1 VSTERRRSAGG
12 RRRADGP
19 VGEPRGN
26 GGRRSR
32 DGYAADERAAASRR
46 RPPED
51 DGFWADERPRRSRA
65 PRDDYDDR
73 PRRSRTPQ
81 DGYDERPRRRARDD
95 DYGYDERPRRSRA
108 PRDDYDDRPRR
119 RAAAAETAV
128 LESGGGG
135 GRRRARDGH
144 PDDGRPGRRRRADE
158 EGYSGRRRA
167 NAAHSGAA
175 GGRRRRARDDE
186 DEYDERGP
194 VKRFF
199 AKAWKPALITMAVL
213 FVLGAVGIGIAY
225 AMAPSPEDL
234 QAKADAQLAANVV
247 YFEDGKTEATKFGE
261 TTRVPVDISE
271 VPQTV
276 IDGVLAAEHRT
287 FYEDNAINPVGL
299 ARGILFGG
307 SQGGGS
313 TITQQMA
320 RNYYDSLTTN
330 ETSTIARY
338 TRKFNEILIAFKVE
352 QSLTKDEILEQYL
365 NTIYFGRGIG
375 VQAAAQGY
383 FGKDVSELDAAEG
396 AFIGTVIQQPG
407 NFGTAVPGSE
417 MYEILEERWA
427 YTVKGLVEMHEE
439 NPERGLS
446 QEEADKLEFPDPKP
460 IEADDNYS
468 GYRGYIQEAVR
479 NELETRY
486 GLSADQVARGGYQ
499 VTTSLNEQWMKYAE
513 EVVENQRE
521 QTRNNTGQEIP
532 DETQFGIAVVETSTG
547 EIKAFYGGPDPTQ
560 YANQSLVQRQQAGS
574 AFKPYV
580 LATALEQGISLKSV
594 YDGDSP
600 KEFPGLAQPVR
611 NDSNV
616 SYGPVDLIQ
625 STKDSINTSY
635 VQLAI
640 EVGPQAVIDTALAAG
655 IPEKQLETAEIGP
668 NIALGTMSVAAVDQ
682 ASGFATFANG
692 GYHMPQHL
700 IVSVVDTETGEE
712 LVPNDADILD
722 AGGTQA
728 FSADTAAD
736 ATYAM
741 QQVITPEHNARLDDG
756 RPMAGKTGT
765 SNNAV
770 SAWFVGFVP
779 QYSTAV
785 GLHRSD
791 GQPLVLPGESSI
803 YGGQMPARLWK
814 AFMTKVLEDV
824 PPEEF
829 PEPVYGG
836 EIRNHAPTPTPD
848 PSQSPDTEETEMPDP
863 EPSLPVPSFTP
874 PNHNDDP
881 CAHANPWYTPPGC
894 NEEEEPPGDGETT
907 PPPTGDDPPG
917 MPGNGPRGPLGNN
930 QVYYYRDQE

>member
-1 VSTERRRSAGG
+1 MSTERRRNAGG

-19 VGEPRGN
+19 AGEPRGN

-46 RPPED
+46 RPRED
-51 DGFWADERPRRSRA
+51 DGFWADEPPRRSRA
-65 PRDDYDDR
+65 PRDDFDDR
-73 PRRSRTPQ
+73 PRRSRS
-81 DGYDERPRRRARDD
+81 RDD
-95 DYGYDERPRRSRA
+95 DFDDRPRRSRA

-119 RAAAAETAV
+119 RARDDDFEDRPRRRAAAETAA
-128 LESGGGG
+128 LESAGTG
-135 GRRRARDGH
+135 GRRRGRDDGH
-144 PDDGRPGRRRRADE
+144 PDDGRPSRRRRAED
-158 EGYSGRRRA
+158 EGYSGRRRG
-167 NAAHSGAA
+167 NAARSGAA
-175 GGRRRRARDDE
+175 GGRRRARDDE

-194 VKRFF
+194 VKRFL
-199 AKAWKPALITMAVL
+199 AKAWKPALITAAVL
-213 FVLGAVGIGIAY
+213 FVLGVAGIGVAY
-225 AMAPSPEDL
+225 WMAPSHEDL
-234 QAKADAQLAANVV
+234 EAKADAQLAANVV

-261 TTRVPVDISE
+261 TSRVPVDIDQ

-299 ARGILFGG
+299 LRGLVYGG

-320 RNYYDSLTTN
+320 RNYYNSLTTN
-330 ETSTIARY
+330 ETSAIDRY

-352 QSLTKDEILEQYL
+352 QSLSKDEILQQYL

-417 MYEILEERWA
+417 MYEILQERWS
-427 YTVKGLVEMHEE
+427 YTVDGLVEMNAE
-439 NPERGLS
+439 NPDRGLTRA
-446 QEEADKLEFPDPKP
+446 EADKLEFPEPKP

-479 NELETRY
+479 NELEARY
-486 GLSADQVARGGYQ
+486 GLTAEQVARGGYQ

-513 EVVENQRE
+513 EVVEAQKE
-521 QTRNNTGQEIP
+521 QTLNNSGQEIP
-532 DETQFGIAVVETSTG
+532 AETQFGIAMVETSTG
-547 EIKAFYGGPDPTQ
+547 QIKAFYGGPDPTQ

-580 LATALEQGISLKSV
+580 LATALEQGISLRSV

-600 KEFPGLAQPVR
+600 KEFPGLAQPVN

-655 IPEKQLETAEIGP
+655 IPEKQLETAEVGP

-682 ASGFATFANG
+682 AAGFATFANG

-700 IVSVVDTETGEE
+700 IVSVVDTESGEE
-712 LVPNDADILD
+712 LVPNDADILE

-741 QQVITPEHNARLDDG
+741 QQVITPDHNARLDDG

-785 GLHRSD
+785 GLHRTD

-803 YGGQMPARLWK
+803 SGGQMPSRLWK
-814 AFMTKVLEDV
+814 ALMTKVLEDV

-836 EIRNHAPTPTPD
+836 EVRNNAPTPTPD
-848 PSQSPDTEETEMPDP
+848 PSPSQEPEETEEPDP
-863 EPSLPVPSFTP
+863 EPSHPDPSFTP
-874 PNHNDDP
+874 PG
-881 CAHANPWYTPPGC
+881 WG
-894 NEEEEPPGDGETT
+894 EEPNCDIQRWLPECRDEEPPGRGET
-907 PPPTGDDPPG
+907 PPPPDDEEPPLPGGPGDG
-917 MPGNGPRGPLGNN
+917 GGGGGGGIWNNN
-930 QVYYYRDQE
+930 QANHRGRE

>member
-1 VSTERRRSAGG
+1 
-12 RRRADGP
+12 
-19 VGEPRGN
+19 
-26 GGRRSR
+26 
-32 DGYAADERAAASRR
+32 
-46 RPPED
+46 
-51 DGFWADERPRRSRA
+51 
-65 PRDDYDDR
+65 
-73 PRRSRTPQ
+73 
-81 DGYDERPRRRARDD
+81 
-95 DYGYDERPRRSRA
+95 
-108 PRDDYDDRPRR
+108 
-119 RAAAAETAV
+119 
-128 LESGGGG
+128 
-135 GRRRARDGH
+135 
-144 PDDGRPGRRRRADE
+144 
-158 EGYSGRRRA
+158 
-167 NAAHSGAA
+167 
-175 GGRRRRARDDE
+175 
-186 DEYDERGP
+186 
-194 VKRFF
+194 
-199 AKAWKPALITMAVL
+199 MAVL
-213 FVLGAVGIGIAY
+213 FVLGVAGIGIAY
-225 AMAPSPEDL
+225 AMAPSHEDL
-234 QAKADAQLAANVV
+234 EAKADVKLAANVV
-247 YFEDGKTEATKFGE
+247 YFEDGKTEATRFGE
-261 TTRVPVDISE
+261 VDRVPVGIE
-271 VPQTV
+271 QVPQTV

-287 FYEDNAINPVGL
+287 FYEDNAINLMGL
-299 ARGILFGG
+299 LRGLVFGG
-307 SQGGGS
+307 TQGGGS

-330 ETSTIARY
+330 ESSTIDRY
-338 TRKFNEILIAFKVE
+338 VRKFNEILIAFKVE

-417 MYEILEERWA
+417 MYEILKERWQ
-427 YTVKGLVEMHEE
+427 YTVNGLVEMHEE

-446 QEEADKLEFPDPKP
+446 REEADKLEFPDPLP
-460 IEADDNYS
+460 LEADDSYA

-479 NELETRY
+479 SELESRY
-486 GLSADQVARGGYQ
+486 GLTPEQIARGGYQ
-499 VTTSLNEQWMKYAE
+499 VTTSLNEKWMQYAE
-513 EVVENQRE
+513 EVVEE
-521 QTRNNTGQEIP
+521 QKERTLNNTGQEIP
-532 DETQFGIAVVETSTG
+532 EETQFGIAMVDTSTG

-580 LATALEQGISLKSV
+580 LATALEQGISLRSI

-611 NDSNV
+611 NDGNR

-625 STKDSINTSY
+625 STRDSINTSY

-640 EVGPQAVIDTALAAG
+640 EVGPQAVIETALAAG

-682 ASGFATFANG
+682 AAGFATFANG

-700 IVSVVDTETGEE
+700 IAKVVDTETGEE
-712 LVPNDADILD
+712 LQPKDADILES
-722 AGGTQA
+722 GGTRA
-728 FSADTAAD
+728 FSAETAAD

-741 QQVITPEHNARLDDG
+741 QQVITDNHNAKLDDG

-785 GLHRSD
+785 GLHRTD
-791 GQPLVLPGESSI
+791 GEPLVLPGEASI

-829 PEPVYGG
+829 PQPVFGG
-836 EIRNHAPTPTPD
+836 EVRNHAPTPSPD
-848 PSQSPDTEETEMPDP
+848 PSPSQEPEETEEPTT
-863 EPSLPVPSFTP
+863 EPSMPLPSFTP
-874 PNHNDDP
+874 PGRGDEPNCDIQWWLPECRQDD
-881 CAHANPWYTPPGC
+881 
-894 NEEEEPPGDGETT
+894 EPPGDGEPTS
-907 PPPTGDDPPG
+907 PPDEPGQPGTGPG
-917 MPGNGPRGPLGNN
+917 PGGIGGPGWNSNQIAYRG
-930 QVYYYRDQE
+930 RE